1 MHLRIRTVPIAVAAL
16 AFVAV
21 AAQATPKIKRA
32 FAVQYPAAKGTRID
46 DCTTCHTTGSTL
58 NPYGLGLQKAG
69 AKFDAIEKDDSDG
82 DKVVNLAE
90 IKALSN
96 PGNAEDTPGKP
107 AKRDSTA
114 AKPDS
119 AKGAAR
125 DTAAAPADTT
135 KR

>member
-1 MHLRIRTVPIAVAAL
+1 MHVRSIVLAVAAL
-16 AFVAV
+16 TFVAV

-46 DCTTCHTTGSTL
+46 DCTTCHTTGATL
-58 NPYGLGLQKAG
+58 NTYGLGLKKAG

-82 DKVVNLAE
+82 DKVLNLAE

-96 PGNAEDTPGKP
+96 PGNAEDKPGKP

-119 AKGAAR
+119 AKGAAK
-125 DTAAAPADTT
+125 DSAAAPRDTT